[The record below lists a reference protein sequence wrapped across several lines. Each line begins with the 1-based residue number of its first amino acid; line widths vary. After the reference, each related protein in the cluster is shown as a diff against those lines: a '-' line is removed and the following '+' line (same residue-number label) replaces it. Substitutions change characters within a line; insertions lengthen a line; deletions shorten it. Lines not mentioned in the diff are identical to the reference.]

1 MFIFFEFS
9 LTGLAIK
16 FLLSEFRL
24 ELCQLIL
31 IDRALDTLIP
41 VIVQQIEELGVLKVL
56 RGGISQVLYWWLYRQ
71 FALFAFGLH

>member
-1 MFIFFEFS
+1 M
-9 LTGLAIK
+9 GLAFK

-24 ELCQLIL
+24 QLCQIIL

-41 VIVQQIEELGVLKVL
+41 VIVKQIEELGILKVL
-56 RGGISQVLYWWLYRQ
+56 RGGISQVLNWRLHWQ

>member
-1 MFIFFEFS
+1 MG
-9 LTGLAIK
+9 LTFN

-31 IDRALDTLIP
+31 IDRALDLFIP
-41 VIVQQIEELGVLKVL
+41 VIVKQIEELGVLRVL
-56 RGGISQVLYWWLYRQ
+56 RGGISQVLNWRLHWQ